1 MNARW
6 KPNVTVAA
14 VVERDGRF
22 LFVEE
27 QKREGL
33 LINQPAGH
41 LEPGESILD
50 AVRREVLEET
60 AYAFA
65 PQHLLGIY
73 RPGPGDIAYLR
84 FAFTGTLGEF
94 DASRTLDDGI
104 VGTVWLTPDEVRASA
119 RAIARRFSSAAWTI
133 TCGGPFRPRPTSD
146 PSGERRRARQHMSK
160 NA

>member
-27 QKREGL
+27 QKRAGL

-60 AYAFA
+60 AHTFE

-73 RPGPGDIAYLR
+73 LAPGPEDIVYLR
-84 FAFTGTLGEF
+84 FTFTGVLGEL

-104 VGTVWLTPDEVRASA
+104 VGTLWLTPEEVRAQRTRHRSPILERCMDDYLRGVRYDLDILQTHPA
-119 RAIARRFSSAAWTI
+119 LT
-133 TCGGPFRPRPTSD
+133 GGQGNT
-146 PSGERRRARQHMSK
+146 
-160 NA
+160 

>member
-27 QKREGL
+27 QKRAGL

-41 LEPGESILD
+41 LEPGESIVD

-60 AYAFA
+60 AHTFE
-65 PQHLLGIY
+65 PKHLLGIY
-73 RPGPGDIAYLR
+73 LAPGPDDIAYLR
-84 FAFTGTLGEF
+84 FTFTGTLGAF
-94 DASRTLDDGI
+94 DATRPLDEGI
-104 VGTVWLTPDEVRASA
+104 VGTLWLAPEEVRAQ
-119 RAIARRFSSAAWTI
+119 
-133 TCGGPFRPRPTSD
+133 
-146 PSGERRRARQHMSK
+146 RARHRSPILERCMDDYLRGVRYDLDILQTHPALTGGQG
-160 NA
+160 NT

>member
-27 QKREGL
+27 QKRAGL

-41 LEPGESILD
+41 LEPGESIVD

-60 AYAFA
+60 AHTFE
-65 PQHLLGIY
+65 PQHLVGIY
-73 RPGPGDIAYLR
+73 LAPGPDDIAYLR
-84 FAFTGTLGEF
+84 FTFTGTLGAF
-94 DASRTLDDGI
+94 DPMRTLDDGI
-104 VGTVWLTPDEVRASA
+104 VGTLWLTPQEVRAQ
-119 RAIARRFSSAAWTI
+119 
-133 TCGGPFRPRPTSD
+133 
-146 PSGERRRARQHMSK
+146 RARHRSPILERCMDDYLRGVRYDLAILQTHPAVTGGQG
-160 NA
+160 NT

>member
-27 QKREGL
+27 QKRAGL

-60 AYAFA
+60 AHTFE

-73 RPGPGDIAYLR
+73 LAPGPDDIAYLR
-84 FAFTGTLGEF
+84 FTFSGTLGEF
-94 DASRTLDDGI
+94 DATRTLDDGI
-104 VGTVWLTPDEVRASA
+104 VGTLWLTPDEVRAQ
-119 RAIARRFSSAAWTI
+119 
-133 TCGGPFRPRPTSD
+133 
-146 PSGERRRARQHMSK
+146 RARHRSPILEQCMDDYLRGIRYDLGILQTHPALTGGQG
-160 NA
+160 NT

>member
-27 QKREGL
+27 RKPAGL

-41 LEPGESILD
+41 LERGESILA

-60 AYAFA
+60 GYAFE

-73 RPGPGDIAYLR
+73 LAPGPEDIAYLR
-84 FAFTGTLGEF
+84 FTFAGALGAH
-94 DASRTLDDGI
+94 DPTRPLDEGI
-104 VGTVWLTPDEVRASA
+104 VGTLWLTPQEMRAQ
-119 RAIARRFSSAAWTI
+119 
-133 TCGGPFRPRPTSD
+133 
-146 PSGERRRARQHMSK
+146 RARHRSPILEQCVDDYLRGVRYDLAILQTHPALAGGQG
-160 NA
+160 NT

>member
-1 MNARW
+1 MDARW

-27 QKREGL
+27 QKRAGL

-60 AYAFA
+60 AHTFE
-65 PQHLLGIY
+65 PLHLLGIY
-73 RPGPGDIAYLR
+73 LAPGPEDIAYLR
-84 FAFTGTLGEF
+84 FAFTGTLGEL
-94 DASRTLDDGI
+94 DASRPLDDGI
-104 VGTVWLTPDEVRASA
+104 VGTLWLTPDEVRAQRS
-119 RAIARRFSSAAWTI
+119 RHRSLILERCMDDYLRGVRYDLAILQTHPALT
-133 TCGGPFRPRPTSD
+133 GGQGNT
-146 PSGERRRARQHMSK
+146 
-160 NA
+160 

>member
-27 QKREGL
+27 QKRAGL

-60 AYAFA
+60 AHRFE

-73 RPGPGDIAYLR
+73 LAPGPEDIAYLR
-84 FAFTGTLGEF
+84 FTFSGTLGEF
-94 DASRTLDDGI
+94 DATRTLDDGI
-104 VGTVWLTPDEVRASA
+104 VGTLWLTPEEVRAQ
-119 RAIARRFSSAAWTI
+119 
-133 TCGGPFRPRPTSD
+133 
-146 PSGERRRARQHMSK
+146 RARHRSPILEQCMDDYLRGVRYDLGILQTYPALTGGQG
-160 NA
+160 NT